1 MSTAYDL
8 SGPHDDHPYCRLRR
22 LGFDALSDAEVLAL
36 ALGAGRETGAG
47 VPQALEVL
55 SNHGGVRG
63 LLRAGFGHLAL
74 DLGERRTARVLAAV
88 ELCRRARSVPLPPRL
103 SCPTSAD
110 IVRAFGPRL
119 RDATEEHVEALVLDA
134 RQRVVASRTLAQGP
148 TCAVAVG
155 MREVFALVVR
165 EGGEGVVVLHNHPS
179 GDPRPSE
186 ADLRFTRGLWEAAQ
200 SLDVELLDHIVIA
213 REGYFSFRDSGL
225 LRSLERADRAPEV
238 GR

>member
-1 MSTAYDL
+1 MSTVYDL
-8 SGPHDDHPYCRLRR
+8 TRHSDDHPFTRMRR

-36 ALGAGRETGAG
+36 AVGGGREAGGAL
-47 VPQALEVL
+47 PEALEL
-55 SNHGGVRG
+55 LAAHGGVRG
-63 LLRAGFGHLAL
+63 VARAGFGLLAPT
-74 DLGERRTARVLAAV
+74 LGERRTARVLAAF
-88 ELCRRARSVPLPPRL
+88 ELSRRSRAVPLPPGL

-110 IVRAFGPRL
+110 IVRAYGPRL
-119 RDATEEHVEALVLDA
+119 NDAVEERVEALVLDA
-134 RQRVVASRTLAQGP
+134 RQRVVAARTLAQGP

-186 ADLRFTRGLWEAAQ
+186 ADLRFTRGLWEAARC
-200 SLDVELLDHIVIA
+200 LDMELIDHIVVA

-225 LRSLERADRAPEV
+225 LRGLETREGAR
-238 GR
+238 